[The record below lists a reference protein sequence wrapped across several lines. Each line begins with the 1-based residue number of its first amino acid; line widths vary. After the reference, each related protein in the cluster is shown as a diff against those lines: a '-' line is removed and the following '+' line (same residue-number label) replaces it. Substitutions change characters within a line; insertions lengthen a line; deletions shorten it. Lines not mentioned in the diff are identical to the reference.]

1 MKTSQFISKKEMDL
15 IESRDW
21 ANQRNEKNLG
31 IAQLQSELDSFLQ
44 KHGLTMEEWRHAE
57 NFDDADFICGATRES
72 TK

>member
-31 IAQLQSELDSFLQ
+31 IAQLQSELDSFLE
-44 KHGLTMEEWRHAE
+44 KNGLTREEWRHAE
-57 NFDDADFICGATRES
+57 NFDDADFLSARTGES
-72 TK
+72 TR